1 MILASWNVNSIK
13 VRLPN
18 VIKYLNDYQPD
29 VLVLQETKVTDDVF
43 PSDELKSAGYHS
55 VYCGQKTYNGVA
67 IITKKKPSSCVYNP
81 VYLDKEE
88 MRSIEV
94 EYEKVTILNVYVVN
108 GKSIDSDKYKY
119 KLDWLQSLYN
129 YSSKILSKTNKFII
143 LGDFNI
149 APTDND
155 VPDPQSSKDQILCSD
170 LERDSLKQITGL
182 GLFDLFNKFD
192 FPKNTY
198 TWWDYRAGCFHRDIG
213 YRIDLILATKAIADK
228 CSDYFIDKD
237 TRHKSWCPEEPRTSD
252 HAPVRIII

>member
-18 VIKYLNDYQPD
+18 VLKYLNDYKPD
-29 VLVLQETKVTDDVF
+29 VLVLQETKVVDDAF
-43 PSDELKSAGYHS
+43 PSDVLRSAGYHS

-67 IITKKKPSSCVYNP
+67 IITKKEPSSHLLNP
-81 VYLDKEE
+81 VYLDREE
-88 MRSIEV
+88 MRSIV
-94 EYEKVTILNVYVVN
+94 IEYEDITILNVYVVN
-108 GKSIDSDKYKY
+108 GKSVDSDKYQY
-119 KLDWLQSLYN
+119 KLDWLQALYT
-129 YSSKILSKTNKFII
+129 YSSKTLSKTNEFVI

-149 APTDND
+149 APSDND
-155 VPDPQSSKDQILCSD
+155 VPDPNSSKNQILCSD
-170 LERDSLKQITGL
+170 PERESLKKLKDL
-182 GLFDLFNKFD
+182 GLIDLFNKFD

-213 YRIDLILATKAIADK
+213 YRIDLILATKTIADK

-237 TRHKSWCPEEPRTSD
+237 TRHKSWCPDEPRTSD